1 MAGNE
6 VNDIVVRLLA
16 TADKIG
22 GRERDEIVYHVG
34 RLSRAATRERTAAV
48 EEMQKLRKK
57 VVQQSTE
64 LKKLRD
70 TTTNAPAFPVAQGSL
85 APQSPLVSS
94 HHGPLRY
101 AGC

>member
-16 TADKIG
+16 AADKIG
-22 GRERDEIVYHVG
+22 GREREEIMHHVG
-34 RLSRAATRERTAAV
+34 RLSRAATRERTVAV

-64 LKKLRD
+64 LKKFQN
-70 TTTNAPAFPVAQGSL
+70 TINNGPAFPVSQGSL
-85 APQSPLVSS
+85 APQPPLVSS
-94 HHGPLRY
+94 HHHVPRY